1 MMYRQPSFFS
11 SVLARLL
18 FVWVVLGATQSVAA
32 QEAVRRAGVA
42 GNRDFSDGA
51 FEQAKNKFERGLSE
65 ASRLEDGSVWTDRL
79 RYNLGA
85 SLYEAESYEDALS
98 AFSEVDALDTADL
111 RANARYNAGNAA
123 YRAGD
128 LQRAADLYRSV
139 LREDPTR
146 IDARQNYEFVTRQ
159 LQAQQDP
166 SASDQ
171 PQDGERNQDQ
181 SQGGDQD
188 QAGDQEDQQDPSA
201 GNEGD
206 EGQESTDD
214 PQDSDSES
222 PSGEQQEQ
230 ESPNGDPSQPGEEQE
245 SEAQPPRFDPNQ
257 LSREEAERMLEA
269 LQQEEGKLLR
279 EIQKPNLRARRVEK
293 DW

>member
-1 MMYRQPSFFS
+1 MMHRQPTFPC
-11 SVLARLL
+11 SVLGSLLL
-18 FVWVVLGATQSVAA
+18 FGVLVLATPSVAA
-32 QEAVRRAGVA
+32 QETVRRAGVE
-42 GNRDFSDGA
+42 GNRDFSTGA
-51 FEQAKNKFERGLSE
+51 FEQAKNQFERGLSE
-65 ASRLEDGSVWTDRL
+65 ASRLEEGSVWTDRL

-85 SLYEAESYEDALS
+85 SLYETESYEDALA
-98 AFSEVDALDTADL
+98 AFSDVDASGPADL

-139 LREDPTR
+139 LREDPTHT
-146 IDARQNYEFVTRQ
+146 DARQNYEFVTRQ

-166 SASDQ
+166 SSSDQ
-171 PQDGERNQDQ
+171 PQEGDQNQDQ
-181 SQGGDQD
+181 QQGGDQD
-188 QAGDQEDQQDPSA
+188 QSGGQEDQQDPSA

-206 EGQESTDD
+206 EGQESSQD
-214 PQDSDSES
+214 PQDSESES
-222 PSGEQQEQ
+222 PSGEQQE
-230 ESPNGDPSQPGEEQE
+230 SPNGNPSQPGEEQE
-245 SEAQPPRFDPNQ
+245 SEAQPQPLDPNQ